1 MKDNVNSVNGVKE
14 YLKGIN
20 AIPLLTA
27 EQEVQYAKEQ
37 NYEELINGNLRLV
50 VSIAKHY
57 MNRGLSFMDLIQEGN
72 MGLMEAAKKYDA
84 DKGFRFS
91 TYATYWIK
99 HYLSRAI
106 NNQTRT
112 IRIPI
117 HMISQ
122 ISAMNKAIKRLEAKN
137 SVAPTNEEVA
147 AELGI
152 SLKELEDLINYAQST
167 VSLESKIGDEED
179 SELGNFIAD
188 EDAISPYQNAENA
201 MLKDALLQVLG
212 TIDDREAQV
221 IKMRFGLDGKSPMT
235 LEEVGKVFDL
245 TKERIRQIEDK
256 ALRKLRNPVRSG
268 KLKEYID

>member
-1 MKDNVNSVNGVKE
+1 MKDNVNSVNGIKE

-37 NYEELINGNLRLV
+37 NYEGLINGNLRLV

-122 ISAMNKAIKRLEAKN
+122 ISAMNKAIKRLEGKN

-152 SLKELEDLINYAQST
+152 SLKELEDLMNYAQST

>member
-106 NNQTRT
+106 NNKTRT
-112 IRIPI
+112 IRIPL

-152 SLKELEDLINYAQST
+152 SLKELEDLMNYAQST
-167 VSLESKIGDEED
+167 ISLESKIGDEED

-221 IKMRFGLDGKSPMT
+221 IKMRFGLNGKSPMT

>member
-152 SLKELEDLINYAQST
+152 SLKELEDLMNYAQST

>member
-1 MKDNVNSVNGVKE
+1 MKDNVNSVNGIKE

-27 EQEVQYAKEQ
+27 EQEIQYAKEQ

-152 SLKELEDLINYAQST
+152 SLKELEDLMNYAQST